1 MSRVAYICFG
11 MCLLAGCAKD
21 TQPPVT
27 VNATQSP
34 SPTAIVSAAEAKV
47 AFDSADSLTK
57 ALERRWPLA
66 AIRTYCIPERR
77 HNDGSQNLVAFSPVW
92 KGILYSG
99 VATGFDRIAWYAS
112 TRNGRVDQYSLGAY
126 RGNDFWLLE
135 IGDENTLQSA
145 PEYSPNPSNQRFV
158 GHK

>member
-1 MSRVAYICFG
+1 